1 MNEGWLKEFGEEDE
15 TWESIDWE
23 TVHHMD
29 WNNMIDVVW
38 GSYFNRR
45 RIWQLIESRFEG
57 VESTLLLSGG
67 QLVSIR
73 VDNGVGKGEAMSL
86 Q

>member
-1 MNEGWLKEFGEEDE
+1 MNEGWLKEFGEEDR

-23 TVHHMD
+23 AVHHID
-29 WNNMIDVVW
+29 WDDMTDVVW
-38 GSYFNRR
+38 GPYFNRR
-45 RIWQLIESRFEG
+45 RIWQLIESRFDG
-57 VESTLLLSGG
+57 VESALLLSGG